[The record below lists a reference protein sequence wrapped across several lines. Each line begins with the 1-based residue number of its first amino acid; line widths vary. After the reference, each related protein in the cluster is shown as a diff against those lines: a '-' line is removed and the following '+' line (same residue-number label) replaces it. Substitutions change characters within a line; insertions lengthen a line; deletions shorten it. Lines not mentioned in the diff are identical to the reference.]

1 VIPSGENSMSSYHRE
16 PRLVIETMS
25 TRALAIWMRALQ
37 GPLHEPT
44 AKHLR
49 VEHGGQ
55 VVAETDHALLVWE
68 PRRVV
73 PSYAVPAAD
82 VRAGLAAA
90 PATVDGPDPDRFP
103 VLHPGIPF
111 AVHTMPGQSLT
122 VSVGTEQRPHAAFRP
137 DDADLADHVI
147 LDFRAFDAWYEE
159 AERIFAHPQDPFKR
173 ISVRRSTRQV
183 RIEVDGEVLAES
195 SRPRLLF
202 ETGLP
207 TRYYLP
213 ADDVRTDLLTPT
225 ETHTWCGYKGQA
237 SYWSAAVGG
246 QTLRDLV
253 WSYPD
258 PLVEATD
265 VQDHLCFL
273 NERVDVFVDGVRAE
287 RPATPFG

>member
-1 VIPSGENSMSSYHRE
+1 
-16 PRLVIETMS
+16 MS
-25 TRALAIWMRALQ
+25 TRALSVWMQALQ

-55 VVAETDHALLVWE
+55 PVAETDHSLLVWE

-82 VRAGLAAA
+82 VIAGLAAA
-90 PATVDGPDPDRFP
+90 PAVGDGPDPSSFP

-122 VSVGTEQRPHAAFRP
+122 VSVGAEQRPHAAFRP
-137 DDADLADHVI
+137 DDPDLADHVI
-147 LDFRAFDAWYEE
+147 LDFTAFDTWYEE
-159 AERIFAHPQDPFKR
+159 DERIVAHPQDPFKR
-173 ISVRRSTRQV
+173 ISVRRSTKNV

-195 SRPRLLF
+195 SQPRLLF

-213 ADDVRTDLLTPT
+213 ADDVRTDLLTAT
-225 ETHTWCGYKGQA
+225 DTHTWCAYKGQA
-237 SYWSAAVGG
+237 SYWSATVSDR
-246 QTLRDLV
+246 TLSDLV

-258 PLVEATD
+258 PLVEATEVRD
-265 VQDHLCFL
+265 LLCFL
-273 NERVDVFVDGVRAE
+273 NERVDVFVDGVREE
-287 RPATPFG
+287 RSATEFG